1 MHHPRGFWPKEK
13 ALGWAL
19 ASYVTSKGSRVLLWV
34 CRRGASLTNRWKS
47 SEDCLVMRFRT
58 STPERSLSLFEWKS
72 TLCVLWIHQWMK
84 ELVDTLDKRN
94 HQSWGVGFLG
104 CVSCNLPYYAKVKK
118 IGRKTGLE
126 NKGLKIMFVLSVRRN
141 FCTVRK
147 RC

>member
-1 MHHPRGFWPKEK
+1 MRHPWGFWPKEK

-19 ASYVTSKGSRVLLWV
+19 ASHVTSRGSRVLLWV

-47 SEDCLVMRFRT
+47 SEDCLAMRFRT

-94 HQSWGVGFLG
+94 RQSLGGGGGREVGFLG
-104 CVSCNLPYYAKVKK
+104 CVSCNLPITQRSRKSEEKENWK
-118 IGRKTGLE
+118 IKDWKLC
-126 NKGLKIMFVLSVRRN
+126 LY
-141 FCTVRK
+141 
-147 RC
+147 